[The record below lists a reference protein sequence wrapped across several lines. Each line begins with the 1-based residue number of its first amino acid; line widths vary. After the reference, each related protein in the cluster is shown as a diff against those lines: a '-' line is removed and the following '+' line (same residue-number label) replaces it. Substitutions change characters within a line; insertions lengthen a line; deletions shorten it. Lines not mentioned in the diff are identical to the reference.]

1 MERYFLGGNSYGGF
15 FSYYEENI
23 DKIDNVIMLKGGAGT
38 GKSTLMKR
46 VSKVAKSKGFDVE
59 EWYCSGDPVSLD
71 GVYVKNKNVAV
82 VDATSPHLMDPKFPV
97 VKDRII
103 NLAEC
108 LDKDVIMQ
116 KFDDVKK
123 LSNCKKQCYSYAYEQ
138 LNIALCENR
147 RIERLSKAT
156 VDERKICRFAAHFA
170 DGISADKRRFSTNK
184 ITEGRHLFSRAITP
198 DNEVKF
204 FDHLNN
210 KKIYKVR
217 GSEYGAKVFLN
228 FVEKMVDADI
238 IVCDPLSPYDVEGM
252 VIENIAVVKDAGHFE
267 NNIADCIDLSAF
279 ENGLCDEEIGEI
291 VKSRDKQIA
300 VACEYLAKARDNHL
314 AMEKFYVGAMNFD
327 KLDKIRRQVVE
338 DIFNR

>member
-103 NLAEC
+103 NLAQC
-108 LDKDVIMQ
+108 LDKDVLVA
-116 KFDDVKK
+116 KFDDIKK
-123 LSNCKKQCYSYAYEQ
+123 LSNLKKQCYSYAYEQ
-138 LNIALCENR
+138 LKVALCENK
-147 RIERLSKAT
+147 RIERLSQALI
-156 VDERKICRFAAHFA
+156 DERKICRFAAHFA
-170 DGISADKRRFSTNK
+170 DGIPADKHRALTYKTLS
-184 ITEGRHLFSRAITP
+184 GRHLFARAITP

-210 KKIYKVR
+210 KKIYKVC
-217 GSEYGAKVFLN
+217 GSEYGVKVFLN
-228 FVEKMVDADI
+228 FVEKMVGADI
-238 IVCDPLSPYDVEGM
+238 IVCDPLSPRDVEGM
-252 VIENIAVVKDAGHFE
+252 VAGDVAVVKDVGHFE
-267 NNIADCIDLSAF
+267 NNVADCIDLSAF
-279 ENGLCDEEIGEI
+279 ESSFCNEEISEA

-300 VACEYLAKARDNHL
+300 VACEYLAKARDHHL

-338 DIFNR
+338 DIFNQ